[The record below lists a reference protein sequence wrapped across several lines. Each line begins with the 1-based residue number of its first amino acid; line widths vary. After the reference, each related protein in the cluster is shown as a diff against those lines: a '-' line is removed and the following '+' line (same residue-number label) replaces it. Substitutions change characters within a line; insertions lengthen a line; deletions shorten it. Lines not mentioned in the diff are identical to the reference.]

1 MAVSK
6 IRQAQSL
13 MPFDGV
19 IATLGS
25 SLNVLATTPES
36 ASAAI
41 KTAASVC
48 NHLYSLS
55 VELNVELFEELAEAI
70 KSSNR
75 WVRDLVTWR
84 AFALEGLVS
93 SDKYLTMLQLA
104 FGNALVDVHCDRR
117 LRSQMIQSWT
127 KVKATLSPPVPD
139 ALPTSKRTRPKR
151 TRPRPSSKSRV
162 KLPLSASSAVACPV
176 CPTPWDEPWRC

>member
-41 KTAASVC
+41 EKAARVC

-55 VELNVELFEELAEAI
+55 VVFNVELFEHVVEAI
-70 KSSNR
+70 RSANR

-84 AFALEGLVS
+84 AFA
-93 SDKYLTMLQLA
+93 
-104 FGNALVDVHCDRR
+104 R
-117 LRSQMIQSWT
+117 
-127 KVKATLSPPVPD
+127 
-139 ALPTSKRTRPKR
+139 
-151 TRPRPSSKSRV
+151 
-162 KLPLSASSAVACPV
+162 
-176 CPTPWDEPWRC
+176 

>member
-93 SDKYLTMLQLA
+93 SGRYLRILQPA
-104 FGNALVDVHCDRR
+104 FGEDVHCD